1 MRSRSR
7 VSDQKLLDSARG
19 FGLGSAGLSASQVPL
34 WILRARDARREAAH
48 LFSEAA
54 DLAERLSWEN
64 NILER
69 KEIEKIRFKLIA
81 RARRLNRLAFQLT
94 QLKLP
99 FPHTVDKAVDK
110 KPANPAPETR
120 R

>member
-1 MRSRSR
+1 MRTKSR
-7 VSDQKLLDSARG
+7 VSDQELLDSARG
-19 FGLGSAGLSASQVPL
+19 FGLSEPANASHVPL

-54 DLAERLSWEN
+54 DVAERLNWEH

-99 FPHTVDKAVDK
+99 LK
-110 KPANPAPETR
+110 
-120 R
+120 